1 MTGGMNTMQKLYV
14 WLRSLLQGEEGQT
27 LAEYALI
34 IALVAILLIAGLG
47 TLTDALDGVFAA
59 IAAGLAGS

>member
-1 MTGGMNTMQKLYV
+1 MQKLYV
-14 WLRSLLQGEEGQT
+14 WLRNLLRGEEGQT

-47 TLTDALDGVFAA
+47 TLTTALDGVFAA
-59 IAAGLAGS
+59 IAAALTGS